1 MGGTRESRADSGVS
15 CNGQNGTQVPS
26 GTKPKPQVH
35 NNAGP
40 MPKEDRSTGVMNSN
54 KTR

>member
-15 CNGQNGTQVPS
+15 CNGHNGPQVQ
-26 GTKPKPQVH
+26 KPKPKVH

-40 MPKEDRSTGVMNSN
+40 MPKEAVSTSVMDKD